1 MFFKYFSL
9 APQLMASSGGDN
21 GEREKN
27 VGDAPHVGD
36 DEGESHHSRDDSI
49 MKYVGIIKG
58 S

>member
-1 MFFKYFSL
+1 
-9 APQLMASSGGDN
+9 MASSRGDN

-49 MKYVGIIKG
+49 MKYVGIING